1 MLRNCKEAKR
11 KTGARQL
18 ATSFLIGRGG
28 GCTILSSR
36 EPFKAKCA
44 RFEASLV
51 DIVNSRPVVTK
62 TLCAVVQS
70 FNLYTKG
77 RHSYSEKPNQISVV
91 PLALR

>member
-28 GCTILSSR
+28 GAPSR

-91 PLALR
+91 PSALR